1 MSVNSRHTPYRPA
14 AVATG
19 VCRSGSARPKAGTK
33 GRRPVRR
40 DTDPAPRTLF
50 RKPSLKR
57 PQGGACRG
65 ATGISPGLSAGFHT
79 LRRSFLQFYNAKF
92 CALVFFHAT
101 NLHLPSETPI
111 LPRSGTKSLP
121 EGGVWGGVGLAND
134 AAGGE
139 NAIRQR
145 DMMHH
150 GHRVSFICQYPEPR
164 NPACR
169 RWRSGR
175 RSSSPGRWSPGTR
188 RAADP
193 SSGTSCGRGTCR
205 PGSR

>member
-1 MSVNSRHTPYRPA
+1 MPRRSPARRVLSGIFLQQSLSSQNDMSVNSHRTPYRPA
-14 AVATG
+14 AVAAG

-111 LPRSGTKSLP
+111 LPLAPPSPSLKEGFGVRSDWQTAP
-121 EGGVWGGVGLAND
+121 Q
-134 AAGGE
+134 AATTPIG
-139 NAIRQR
+139 
-145 DMMHH
+145 
-150 GHRVSFICQYPEPR
+150 
-164 NPACR
+164 
-169 RWRSGR
+169 SGKQ
-175 RSSSPGRWSPGTR
+175 
-188 RAADP
+188 
-193 SSGTSCGRGTCR
+193 CME
-205 PGSR
+205 

>member
-1 MSVNSRHTPYRPA
+1 MPRRSPARRVLSGIFLQQSLSSQNDMSVNSRRTPYRPA

-79 LRRSFLQFYNAKF
+79 LRRSFLQFYNAMF

-111 LPRSGTKSLP
+111 LPLAPPSPSLK
-121 EGGVWGGVGLAND
+121 EGFGVGSNL
-134 AAGGE
+134 
-139 NAIRQR
+139 
-145 DMMHH
+145 
-150 GHRVSFICQYPEPR
+150 
-164 NPACR
+164 
-169 RWRSGR
+169 
-175 RSSSPGRWSPGTR
+175 
-188 RAADP
+188 
-193 SSGTSCGRGTCR
+193 
-205 PGSR
+205 